1 MLKLPSVNGQNIRE
15 SREPHY
21 HESCTDNKMQL
32 NGIVFN
38 DDRFVCSARLW
49 LEPAEGNVAKIN
61 RTRPRVCRHMF
72 LLTSIIEHICVE
84 LHLVPCL
91 SFVAAMPT
99 SIPVYFGHWRTRVLG
114 PHQFWLS
121 DLSSSC
127 TTCTMFFLKI
137 LLRSGCPRNN
147 CKLFGPRRHPIGA
160 PRSSDAAATLPQH
173 SQGNESA
180 CDPKCA
186 WRPSPHQFW

>member
-127 TTCTMFFLKI
+127 TTCTMFF
-137 LLRSGCPRNN
+137 
-147 CKLFGPRRHPIGA
+147 
-160 PRSSDAAATLPQH
+160 
-173 SQGNESA
+173 
-180 CDPKCA
+180 
-186 WRPSPHQFW
+186 